1 MKIAVELPKRPT
13 ILKGLKPDERVKLD
27 TMHYKRA
34 DAYVVD
40 DDLFIYW
47 QATFK
52 SFKSIWFCL
61 ENFKAYTALQ
71 VIHDLNSFNN
81 PTFAD
86 MIFKIWKEHGLQTGY
101 VENILKEL

>member
-61 ENFKAYTALQ
+61 ENFKEYTALQ
-71 VIHDLNSFNN
+71 VIHDLNSFTN
-81 PTFAD
+81 PTFSD

>member
-1 MKIAVELPKRPT
+1 MKIVVELPKRPT

-34 DAYVVD
+34 DAYVVN

-52 SFKSIWFCL
+52 SSNRTRRVAR
-61 ENFKAYTALQ
+61 NFERLCRTERNRAVLR
-71 VIHDLNSFNN
+71 INR
-81 PTFAD
+81 
-86 MIFKIWKEHGLQTGY
+86 KEVLS
-101 VENILKEL
+101 

>member
-34 DAYVVD
+34 DAYMVD

-52 SFKSIWFCL
+52 SF
-61 ENFKAYTALQ
+61 
-71 VIHDLNSFNN
+71 
-81 PTFAD
+81 
-86 MIFKIWKEHGLQTGY
+86 
-101 VENILKEL
+101 

>member
-40 DDLFIYW
+40 DDLFIYHISDF
-47 QATFK
+47 Q
-52 SFKSIWFCL
+52 
-61 ENFKAYTALQ
+61 
-71 VIHDLNSFNN
+71 
-81 PTFAD
+81 
-86 MIFKIWKEHGLQTGY
+86 IF
-101 VENILKEL
+101 

>member
-1 MKIAVELPKRPT
+1 MKIVVELPKRPT

-52 SFKSIWFCL
+52 SFISIWFCL

-71 VIHDLNSFNN
+71 VIHDLNSFTN
-81 PTFAD
+81 PTFSD